1 MGLRVS
7 GNYFGFGSSERP
19 LWCYLTWIKRDE
31 MESTFK
37 GYNKEHFNKMVQK
50 PKGKNEWKNLQVWG
64 KEKGYFGTQWAREKL
79 VQEGV
84 TDMDKGQSMQNFANH
99 GKEFGF
105 YSKYNKASLEDFKL
119 IYVFKRQ
126 LTLVSV

>member
-1 MGLRVS
+1 MML
-7 GNYFGFGSSERP
+7 
-19 LWCYLTWIKRDE
+19 LTWIKHDE

-37 GYNKEHFNKMVQK
+37 GYNKDHFNKRVQK

-64 KEKGYFGTQWAREKL
+64 KDKGHCGTQWARERL
-79 VQEGV
+79 VQEEV
-84 TDMDKGQSMQNFANH
+84 TDMDKGQSMHSFANH

-105 YSKYNKASLEDFKL
+105 YSKYNKVSQEDFKL

>member
-1 MGLRVS
+1 
-7 GNYFGFGSSERP
+7 
-19 LWCYLTWIKRDE
+19 
-31 MESTFK
+31 
-37 GYNKEHFNKMVQK
+37 MVQK

-79 VQEGV
+79 VQEEV
-84 TDMDKGQSMQNFANH
+84 TDMGKGQSMQNSANH